1 MSEVS
6 EIVETIWYEILY
18 LIDEDT
24 AMDYAREHHV
34 YGLDWG
40 SADPEPEPA
49 PKPRQKMKLP
59 AKPERSAMEELMNLV
74 GLTEAK
80 RVLKQIADYA
90 SMIQVRRERGLDE
103 EMPCLNMVFTGNPGT
118 AKTTVARLTARIFK
132 ECGVLPTGELIEVGR
147 GDLVGEYVG
156 HTAPKVQAKFAEAK
170 GSVLFIDEAYSLS
183 DDRKNSYGDEAISTI
198 VQEMENHREDT
209 VVIFAGYREEMLEF
223 LARNPGLK
231 SRVPYHVEFPDY
243 TPDELWEI
251 FRLKVKEKGRTI
263 TKKGEQ
269 AVREILEEAV
279 QHPNFGNGRFAR
291 TLAEQ
296 GILAQAGRLMK
307 KDPSTLTTRELNA
320 LTEADFKPENLFPP
334 EKDAPRRPIGFS
346 LPETVTKTK

>member
-1 MSEVS
+1 MSETTS
-6 EIVETIWYEILY
+6 AFFGPLNALFGINAKDL
-18 LIDEDT
+18 EDML
-24 AMDYAREHHV
+24 AEYRQ
-34 YGLDWG
+34 GG
-40 SADPEPEPA
+40 SPSSKVKTPS
-49 PKPRQKMKLP
+49 
-59 AKPERSAMEELMNLV
+59 KPERSAMEELMGLV

-90 SMIQVRRERGLDE
+90 SIIQIRRAHGLND

-132 ECGVLPTGELIEVGR
+132 ECGVLPMGELVEVGR
-147 GDLVGEYVG
+147 GDLVGEYIG
-156 HTAPKVQAKFAEAK
+156 HTAPKVQAKFKEAK

-183 DDRKNSYGDEAISTI
+183 DDRKNCFGDEAINTI

-223 LARNPGLK
+223 LERNPGLK
-231 SRVPYHVEFPDY
+231 SRVPFHVDFPDY

-269 AVREILEEAV
+269 RVREILEEAV

-307 KDPSTLTTRELNA
+307 KDVSKLTTQELNA
-320 LTEADFKPENLFPP
+320 LTEADFRVESLLPP
-334 EKDAPRRPIGFS
+334 EKDATRRQIGFS
-346 LPETVTKTK
+346 LPETETARKTK